1 MRTVVGV
8 LAEPPIAG
16 ACKKGLLAAHGEEWV
31 AGLYAAMLRD
41 VLDGA
46 QSIDAASYVALTSPV
61 PSSQVALEVLVRHVP
76 VPWKIVAQPEAR
88 RGARIVHGLGS
99 LLASG
104 GAEETAAAAVLFTA
118 DAPSFDPAPLVEAAA
133 RIGHEPGLTV
143 APTESGD
150 IGAIATGHLDAAL
163 YRDVPWETPAAFDV
177 LRARCRE
184 HGVPLRAL
192 PAWYAVDAPSDVL
205 RLAEEL
211 RSHPE
216 RAPRSAQ
223 YLVTHA

>member
-16 ACKKGLLAAHGEEWV
+16 ACKKGLLAAHSGEWV

-46 QSIDAASYVALTSPV
+46 QSIDAEDYVVLASPLPSP
-61 PSSQVALEVLVRHVP
+61 QAALEVLVRQVP
-76 VPWKIVAQPEAR
+76 VPWKIVAQPDVQR
-88 RGARIVHGLGS
+88 RGRIAAA
-99 LLASG
+99 LASLVARPDG
-104 GAEETAAAAVLFTA
+104 EEATVAVLFTA
-118 DAPSFDPAPLVEAAA
+118 DVPTFDPAPLVDAIS
-133 RIGHEPGLTV
+133 RIGDAPGMTI
-143 APTESGD
+143 APTEGGA
-150 IGAIATGHLDAAL
+150 IGAIATCRLDPAT
-163 YRDVPWETPAAFDV
+163 YRDVAWETSAALDA
-177 LRARCRE
+177 LRARCKDR
-184 HGVPLRAL
+184 GVPLHEL